1 MKALILAAGLGT
13 RLRPLTNDKPKALIE
28 LKGKTLLEHAI
39 EKVQAAGFDEIIV
52 NIHHFAD
59 QVESFIKKRYPSR
72 KISISDERQKIL
84 GTGGAIKY
92 AQQFLGEE
100 AFLVYNVD
108 VISDIDLGLMLKE
121 FHHSK
126 ADVLMAVRD
135 RETVRKLCF
144 DNKRLCGW
152 KNKNTGEL
160 WGREGKEFAFSGI
173 QIIDPDLLKI
183 MPLGKFSIIE
193 YYVSI
198 ADKKKIIAYD
208 HSDGMWMDLGTPERL
223 REAEFIEDPL
233 AQ

>member
-108 VISDIDLGLMLKE
+108 VISDIDLGLM
-121 FHHSK
+121 F
-126 ADVLMAVRD
+126 
-135 RETVRKLCF
+135 
-144 DNKRLCGW
+144 
-152 KNKNTGEL
+152 
-160 WGREGKEFAFSGI
+160 
-173 QIIDPDLLKI
+173 
-183 MPLGKFSIIE
+183 
-193 YYVSI
+193 
-198 ADKKKIIAYD
+198 
-208 HSDGMWMDLGTPERL
+208 ER
-223 REAEFIEDPL
+223 ISS
-233 AQ
+233 QQS